1 MPKINLNV
9 KAAQYGYSILKSI
22 KNGMGLQEG
31 EFQKYYE
38 SEGIQSLKSH
48 LLTHGGFDLTYDL
61 FKEFHINPKL
71 SNVFGNSILQGIDRI
86 KVYKDICNIDVEKL
100 EDEIMVRVNTYLNDD
115 VSKESI
121 NLFLLFG
128 IRGTAITQ
136 ENSIALDLCDKSLY
150 INEELSAQRV
160 ADLLAHEV
168 HHVGVHKSF
177 QKMIT
182 KGVSPDK
189 EFKYSVIEGLLSEG
203 MAYLYFTP
211 WLKEEQYIKPIW
223 EENARNIEKSIDD
236 LYTLLESTLLEAQKD
251 KIENKLFGDGLLG
264 YTMGYHMVSSIKE
277 SIGNEGVLELL
288 RSFKLFEE
296 WYKIASK

>member
-9 KAAQYGYSILKSI
+9 KAAQYGYSILKNI
-22 KNGMGLQEG
+22 KKGMGVQER
-31 EFQKYYE
+31 EFQKYYA
-38 SEGIQSLKSH
+38 SEGIQFLKSH
-48 LLTHGGFDLTYDL
+48 ILNHGGFKLTYEV
-61 FKEFHINPKL
+61 FKEFHKNPHS
-71 SNVFGNSILQGIDRI
+71 SNVFGSSILQGIDRI

-100 EDEIMVRVNTYLNDD
+100 EDEIIVRVNTYLNEDI
-115 VSKESI
+115 SKESI

-136 ENSIALDLCDKSLY
+136 GNSIALDLCDKSLY
-150 INEELSAQRV
+150 INEELSSPKI

-177 QKMIT
+177 QKMINR
-182 KGVSPDK
+182 GVSPDK
-189 EFKYSVIEGLLSEG
+189 EFKYLVIEGLLSEG

-211 WLKEEQYIKPIW
+211 WLKEESYIKPIW
-223 EENARNIEKSIDD
+223 EENVRNIEKSIDD
-236 LYTLLESTLLEAQKD
+236 LYTLLESTLSDAQKD
-251 KIENKLFGDGLLG
+251 EIENKLFGDGLLG

-296 WYKIASK
+296 WYKIGK